1 MEWILEKPSRLSPAR
16 HPPGGPSG
24 PATGPAT
31 GPVSSACGS
40 PPPTPIVDAWDV
52 AFEGVDPGRVGS
64 PKGWKMMKRLWK
76 GYVLSQ
82 LFRMEWVNYIQIIP
96 VSPQK
101 NIYPLAML
109 CKSGKTGRPWNLL
122 TSKARNWPKDH
133 LVLPLDTGDVTSLKF
148 QGPRT
153 SGKHNKNDGNIHHLK
168 NSYVKLPDNFGILWN
183 FMIFH
188 HPAAICN
195 IWENE
200 TSWNINH
207 VTDYWIPNPNL
218 RWPSLIIDWIMD
230 SFFSMTG
237 YGSAVTIY
245 RLKEQ
250 LAIQNSSNG
259 QLMIGLMSYD
269 LNNKYTIVIYNLI
282 NNKINA

>member
-1 MEWILEKPSRLSPAR
+1 MISKWTGSWRNHPGCHRRGILRAALRVPPRVLCHPPAEVLLR
-16 HPPGGPSG
+16 HP
-24 PATGPAT
+24 
-31 GPVSSACGS
+31 SSTHETSLSKAL
-40 PPPTPIVDAWDV
+40 IL
-52 AFEGVDPGRVGS
+52 VGS
-64 PKGWKMMKRLWK
+64 VAPRDEKWWKRLWK
-76 GYVLSQ
+76 VYVLSQ

-109 CKSGKTGRPWNLL
+109 CKSGKTGRPWSLL

-153 SGKHNKNDGNIHHLK
+153 SGKHNKNDGKIHHLK

-207 VTDYWIPNPNL
+207 GTNYWIPNPNL

-230 SFFSMTG
+230 SFFSDDGVWIGCHHISLERATCNPEFKQWNDWT
-237 YGSAVTIY
+237 YE
-245 RLKEQ
+245 LWLEQ
-250 LAIQNSSNG
+250 Q
-259 QLMIGLMSYD
+259 
-269 LNNKYTIVIYNLI
+269 I
-282 NNKINA
+282 NHRIL